1 MQERR
6 VVNEAGLTQF
16 FSRIYTLMGSGLV
29 VTALVSYLLGV
40 TLKND
45 YINFVGAH
53 PIIFWIMTALP
64 LILSFFV
71 TGRRAQASP
80 GYATLMFY
88 LMSASFGFTFAS
100 VAMVAKTSNLAVALA
115 TTAVVFLV
123 MSMVGHFG
131 KRDLSKAGSIA
142 MSALFGVIIMMFVNM
157 FIGSSGM
164 QMLISY
170 AILIIFIVLTAWDT
184 QRLKNLYL
192 TAGSDGQ
199 AAISTSSLAVVGA
212 LMLYLD
218 FLNLFTAILQ
228 ILGVGDNNN

>member
-40 TLKND
+40 TFKTD
-45 YINFVGAH
+45 YTNFVGAY
-53 PIIFWIMTALP
+53 PIVFWIMLALP

-71 TGRRAQASP
+71 TGRRAQASA

-88 LMSASFGFTFAS
+88 LMSASFGFTFAM
-100 VAMVAKTSNLAVALA
+100 VAMVARTSNMAVALA

-131 KRDLSKAGSIA
+131 KRDLSKAGNIA
-142 MSALFGVIIMMFVNM
+142 FVALFGVIIMSLVNM
-157 FIGSSGM
+157 FMGSNGL

-192 TAGSDGQ
+192 TTGSDGQ
-199 AAISTSSLAVVGA
+199 AAISENSLAVVGA

-228 ILGVGDNNN
+228 ILGVGNNNN

>member
-80 GYATLMFY
+80 GYATLM
-88 LMSASFGFTFAS
+88 
-100 VAMVAKTSNLAVALA
+100 
-115 TTAVVFLV
+115 
-123 MSMVGHFG
+123 
-131 KRDLSKAGSIA
+131 
-142 MSALFGVIIMMFVNM
+142 
-157 FIGSSGM
+157 
-164 QMLISY
+164 
-170 AILIIFIVLTAWDT
+170 LTAWDT

>member
-53 PIIFWIMTALP
+53 PIIFWIM
-64 LILSFFV
+64 
-71 TGRRAQASP
+71 
-80 GYATLMFY
+80 
-88 LMSASFGFTFAS
+88 
-100 VAMVAKTSNLAVALA
+100 
-115 TTAVVFLV
+115 
-123 MSMVGHFG
+123 
-131 KRDLSKAGSIA
+131 
-142 MSALFGVIIMMFVNM
+142 SALFGVIIMMFVNM
-157 FIGSSGM
+157 FMGSSGM

-199 AAISTSSLAVVGA
+199 ATISTSSLAVVGA

>member
-115 TTAVVFLV
+115 TTAVVFFV

-131 KRDLSKAGSIA
+131 KRDLSKAGNI
-142 MSALFGVIIMMFVNM
+142 VMMLVNM
-157 FIGSSGM
+157 FMGSSGM

>member
-29 VTALVSYLLGV
+29 VTALVSYLLGFPFRAEY
-40 TLKND
+40 TS
-45 YINFVGAH
+45 FVSGH
-53 PIIFWIMTALP
+53 PIVFWIMAFMP
-64 LILSFFV
+64 IILSFFV

-80 GYATLMFY
+80 GYSTVMFY

-100 VAMVAKTSNLAVALA
+100 VAMVADGTNLAVALA

-142 MSALFGVIIMMFVNM
+142 MVALFGIIIMSFVNM
-157 FIGSSGM
+157 FLGSNGM
-164 QMLISY
+164 QLLISY
-170 AILIIFIVLTAWDT
+170 GVLIIFIVLTAWDT

-192 TAGSDGQ
+192 TTGNDGQ
-199 AAISTSSLAVVGA
+199 AAVSEGSLAVLGA

-228 ILGVGDNNN
+228 ILGVGNNNN

>member
-40 TLKND
+40 TFKTD
-45 YINFVGAH
+45 YTNFVGAH
-53 PIIFWIMTALP
+53 PIVFWIMLALP

-71 TGRRAQASP
+71 TGRRAQASA

-88 LMSASFGFTFAS
+88 LMSASFGFTFA
-100 VAMVAKTSNLAVALA
+100 MVARTSNMAVALA

-131 KRDLSKAGSIA
+131 KRDLSKAGNIA
-142 MSALFGVIIMMFVNM
+142 FVALFGVIIMSLVNM
-157 FIGSSGM
+157 FMGSNGL

-192 TAGSDGQ
+192 TTGSDGQ
-199 AAISTSSLAVVGA
+199 AAISENSLAVVGA

-228 ILGVGDNNN
+228 ILGVGNNNN

>member
-1 MQERR
+1 M
-6 VVNEAGLTQF
+6 L
-16 FSRIYTLMGSGLV
+16 
-29 VTALVSYLLGV
+29 
-40 TLKND
+40 
-45 YINFVGAH
+45 
-53 PIIFWIMTALP
+53 ALP

-100 VAMVAKTSNLAVALA
+100 VAMVARTSNLAVALA

-131 KRDLSKAGSIA
+131 KRDLSKAGNIA
-142 MSALFGVIIMMFVNM
+142 IVALVGVILMSLVNM
-157 FIGSSGM
+157 FMGSSGI

-170 AILIIFIVLTAWDT
+170 AVLIIFIVLTAWDT

-192 TAGSDGQ
+192 TTGSDGQ
-199 AAISTSSLAVVGA
+199 AAISENSLAVVGA

-228 ILGVGDNNN
+228 ILGVGNNNN

>member
-40 TLKND
+40 TFKTD
-45 YINFVGAH
+45 YVNFVSGH
-53 PIIFWIMTALP
+53 QIVFWIMLALP

-100 VAMVAKTSNLAVALA
+100 VAMVAQTSNLAVALA

-131 KRDLSKAGSIA
+131 KRDLSKAGNIA
-142 MSALFGVIIMMFVNM
+142 FVALFGVIIMSLVNM
-157 FIGSSGM
+157 FMGSNGL

-199 AAISTSSLAVVGA
+199 AAISENSLAVVGA

-228 ILGVGDNNN
+228 ILGVGNNNN

>member
-1 MQERR
+1 
-6 VVNEAGLTQF
+6 
-16 FSRIYTLMGSGLV
+16 
-29 VTALVSYLLGV
+29 
-40 TLKND
+40 
-45 YINFVGAH
+45 
-53 PIIFWIMTALP
+53 
-64 LILSFFV
+64 
-71 TGRRAQASP
+71 
-80 GYATLMFY
+80 
-88 LMSASFGFTFAS
+88 
-100 VAMVAKTSNLAVALA
+100 
-115 TTAVVFLV
+115 
-123 MSMVGHFG
+123 
-131 KRDLSKAGSIA
+131 

-157 FIGSSGM
+157 FMGSSGM

-199 AAISTSSLAVVGA
+199 ATISTSSLAVVGA

>member
-16 FSRIYTLMGSGLV
+16 FSRIYTLMGSGLI

-40 TLKND
+40 TFKTD
-45 YINFVGAH
+45 YVNFVSGH
-53 PIIFWIMTALP
+53 QIVFWIMLALP

-100 VAMVAKTSNLAVALA
+100 VAMVARTSNLAVALA

-131 KRDLSKAGSIA
+131 KRDLSKAGNIA
-142 MSALFGVIIMMFVNM
+142 IVALVGVILMSLVNM
-157 FIGSSGM
+157 FMGSGGI

-170 AILIIFIVLTAWDT
+170 AVLIIFIVLTAWDT

-192 TAGSDGQ
+192 TTGSDGQ
-199 AAISTSSLAVVGA
+199 AAISENSLAVVGA

-228 ILGVGDNNN
+228 ILGVGNNNN